1 MVRVPPWPF
10 STNPADAPDAA
21 GALDS
26 ADEAAGAED
35 AAALLAAALGEATV
49 DGAALVQL
57 VAAAEPPAEVP
68 PLVLP
73 VSEQPVTASATV
85 TIPAIANPTLRN
97 LMNSGPLVIGR
108 TWGSPTT
115 RSVRQDLAQEV
126 LGAAGLRSGEELIRW
141 CVLDDFA
148 VGHEQHAVPGLARE
162 THLVGHHDHRHA
174 LPGQRGHHIE
184 HLVDHLRVERA
195 GRLVEQHDLRPHR
208 QRPGDRYPLLLAA
221 GQLGGQLVLLFGD
234 AHPFEQRDGQFLG
247 LVALQLP
254 DFGRPES

>member
-49 DGAALVQL
+49 DGGALVQL
-57 VAAAEPPAEVP
+57 VAAAEPPAEVLA
-68 PLVLP
+68 LVLP

-85 TIPAIANPTLRN
+85 TIPAIAKPTLRN

-126 LGAAGLRSGEELIRW
+126 LGAAGLRSGEELVRR

-148 VGHEQHAVPGLARE
+148 VGHEQHAVPGLAGE
-162 THLVGHHDHRHA
+162 PHLVGHHV
-174 LPGQRGHHIE
+174 Q
-184 HLVDHLRVERA
+184 HLVHHLGVERA
-195 GRLVEQHDLRPHR
+195 GRFVEQHDLRPHG
-208 QRPGDRYPLLLAA
+208 QRPGDRHPLLLPA
-221 GQLGGQLVLLFGD
+221 GQLRRQLVLLFGD
-234 AHPFEQRDGQFLG
+234 AH
-247 LVALQLP
+247 
-254 DFGRPES
+254 